1 MTYTPGGPPAR
12 AHQIKANELA
22 KGKVAFAL
30 LMDMGTGKSKTAINE
45 IGQLYDD
52 GIIDRVLI
60 IAGKG
65 SYLDWRDKHIPESID
80 PTLPISVF
88 TWLGTKLKYL
98 AEFQE
103 FLKGPPILKFFITT
117 YESLGASPKG
127 VTAAHAFVA
136 AGKTAIYVDESSK
149 MKGRKTERTKVLMA
163 LAKYSVVRRIMT
175 GTDITQG
182 PMDLWAQFEFLQKG
196 LLGFKNFYS
205 FRARYAI
212 LEPLY
217 LGGRKIDK
225 IMGYQRLDELKT
237 TVDKHSFR
245 ITKEECTDLPPKIYR
260 STRVELTEEQADKY
274 AQMRD
279 ECLVELGENQ
289 WASAT
294 LVLGQLRAL
303 HRITCGH
310 IRGEDGI
317 VRMLNNNRPQA
328 VLDTI
333 DECTGGV
340 VIWCAY
346 QADVETLYATLTG
359 LYGASA
365 VVKYYGPTSQDDRI
379 EAIRRIQAGE
389 ARFFIGTAAS
399 GGYGITITTPNNVIY
414 YSNTFSLEHRLQ
426 SEDRVYRIGQD
437 KVCTYTD
444 LITPGTL
451 DQHILTTLM
460 AKREVADL
468 VATGEIRAWLAK
480 PI

>member
-1 MTYTPGGPPAR
+1 M
-12 AHQIKANELA
+12 
-22 KGKVAFAL
+22 
-30 LMDMGTGKSKTAINE
+30 NE
-45 IGQLYDD
+45 IGQLNSD
-52 GIIDRVLI
+52 GVIDRVLI
-60 IAGKG
+60 VAGKG
-65 SYLDWRDKHIPESID
+65 SYLDWRDKHIPENVD
-80 PTLPISVF
+80 PNWPISVF
-88 TWLGTKLKYL
+88 AWLGTKLKHL
-98 AEFQE
+98 AEFQT
-103 FLKGPPILKFFITT
+103 FLAGPPALKFFITT
-117 YESLGASPKG
+117 YESLGSSPKG
-127 VTAAHAFVA
+127 AIAAKKFVT
-136 AGKTAIYVDESSK
+136 GGRTAIYVDESSK
-149 MKGRKTERTKVLMA
+149 MKGRDTARTAILML
-163 LAKYSVVRRIMT
+163 LAKHSVVRRIMT

-182 PMDLWAQFEFLQKG
+182 PMDLWSQFEFLQKG

-205 FRARYAI
+205 FRARYAV

-225 IMGYQRLDELKT
+225 IAGYQRLDELKA
-237 TVDKHSFR
+237 TVDRHSFR

-260 STRVELTEEQADKY
+260 SIQVDLTDEQADKY

-294 LVLGQLRAL
+294 MVLGQLRAL

-310 IRGEDGI
+310 IRGEDG
-317 VRMLNNNRPQA
+317 VVHKLKNNRPQA

-333 DECTGGV
+333 EECTGGV

-346 QADVETLYATLTG
+346 QADVETLYAALTA
-359 LYGASA
+359 LYGTSA
-365 VVKYYGPTSQDDRI
+365 VVKYYGPTTQDDRV

-389 ARFFIGTAAS
+389 SRFIIGTAAS

-426 SEDRVYRIGQD
+426 SEDRVYRIGQS

-451 DQHILTTLM
+451 DQHILNTLM
-460 AKREVADL
+460 AKREIADL

-480 PI
+480 PV